1 MENKHPQPFV
11 SIITVVFNGELT
23 LERTILS
30 IMALE
35 YDALEYIVV
44 DGDSSDG
51 TKDIIKRYSKSISR
65 WISEPDKGLYDAM
78 NKGLA
83 IAKGDYVWFLNAGDE
98 VARPGLLK
106 HIFDLCSDADV
117 YYGDTMIVDFE
128 GREIGG
134 RRLTP
139 PETLT
144 WRDFRKGMLVSHQ
157 SIIISTKVAGFYDLS
172 YRFSADFD
180 WVLRALKKAN
190 KIVYGRMIFSRFL
203 DGGLTKRNILPGLKE
218 RFLIMTKHYGFF
230 STLFNHLPIAL
241 KFIIY
246 LIRNR
251 RF

>member
-1 MENKHPQPFV
+1 
-11 SIITVVFNGELT
+11 
-23 LERTILS
+23 
-30 IMALE
+30 
-35 YDALEYIVV
+35 
-44 DGDSSDG
+44 
-51 TKDIIKRYSKSISR
+51 
-65 WISEPDKGLYDAM
+65 
-78 NKGLA
+78 
-83 IAKGDYVWFLNAGDE
+83 
-98 VARPGLLK
+98 
-106 HIFDLCSDADV
+106 
-117 YYGDTMIVDFE
+117 MIVDFE
-128 GREIGG
+128 GKEIGG